1 MLLFWMFETWLP
13 SLTANQEAEGRPA
26 APAVPPAALVL
37 RALFKSS
44 ASQLPSEF
52 RGICSQQN
60 PTD

>member
-1 MLLFWMFETWLP
+1 MLLFWMFETWPP

-26 APAVPPAALVL
+26 APAVPPAAL
-37 RALFKSS
+37 ALCAEFNSS

-52 RGICSQQN
+52 PDICSQRN